1 MRKILINPFYLYSI
15 SWSLTLIFY
24 KIRIIKIFPKLSLEL
39 EIFLIF
45 SILFSIFLGKNL
57 KIKKIK
63 FKQSFEDAVLF
74 GIITIGWIIT
84 FLYEKKVPL
93 IETIRKTGYMYVN
106 FKGIPTISPFIY
118 TLTTYHSIKIFI
130 QYLIYNKKKYLLF
143 WGLEVLFYLLTY
155 RRGPIL
161 IIFIANFLSY
171 LYIRKVKYILL
182 KSIIY
187 GFILLYIFGILG
199 NIRHGFSPLD
209 TRMLKTIVSLNN
221 EKSFV
226 DPLLWGY
233 VYITSPL
240 SNLQHTLDINNIS
253 INIFEYIK
261 VSFFPDFIQN
271 RLSGTTDIKLL
282 IDSLTVQTAFNAST
296 INLGIIGSWIAYIV
310 YIGFNYLYINLMK
323 ETEYIFV
330 ILILLGIVDVF
341 SIFTNMYV
349 NSAIGITMV
358 YPLMFYILKKYL
370 KKLLIQK

>member
-1 MRKILINPFYLYSI
+1 MRKILINPFYLYST
-15 SWSLTLIFY
+15 SWLLTLIFY

-63 FKQSFEDAVLF
+63 FNQSFEDTMLF
-74 GIITIGWIIT
+74 GIIAVGWIIT
-84 FLYEKKVPL
+84 FLYEKKIPL
-93 IETIRKTGYMYVN
+93 IEALRKTGYVYLD

-118 TLTTYHSIKIFI
+118 TLTTYHSIKVFI
-130 QYLIYNKKKYLLF
+130 QYLIYKKKKYLLF
-143 WGLEVLFYLLTY
+143 FGVEILFYLLTY

-161 IIFIANFLSY
+161 MIFIANFLSY

-209 TRMLKTIVSLNN
+209 TRMLKMIVSLNS
-221 EKSFV
+221 EKSIA

-240 SNLQHTLDINNIS
+240 SNLQYTLDINNINLD
-253 INIFEYIK
+253 IVEYIK
-261 VSFFPDFIQN
+261 VVFFPDFIQK
-271 RLSGTTDIKLL
+271 RLPGVTNVKLL
-282 IDSLTVQTAFNAST
+282 IDSLNVQTIFNASI
-296 INLGIIGSWIAYIV
+296 INLGIIGSWITYIIYMFFGCI
-310 YIGFNYLYINLMK
+310 YIKIIK
-323 ETEYIFV
+323 KTEYLFV
-330 ILILLGIVDVF
+330 VLILFGMMNIF
-341 SIFTNMYV
+341 SIFTNMYT
-349 NSAIGITMV
+349 NSSIGITV
-358 YPLMFYILKKYL
+358 IYPLVIYILKKIV
-370 KKLLIQK
+370 KS